1 MEDLLKVLNNKE
13 KYYKKAEE
21 FLDKEELPVEID
33 YDKFEVD
40 RKAVYISLK
49 PVRRR
54 DKEMIR
60 ILSKYKN
67 IIREKNK
74 ECVTVFYFVI
84 KMPREE

>member
-33 YDKFEVD
+33 YDKFGAD
-40 RKAVYISLK
+40 RTDVFVSLK
-49 PVRRR
+49 PVKCR
-54 DKEMIR
+54 DKQLVKL
-60 ILSKYKN
+60 LSKYKN

-74 ECVTVFYFVI
+74 ECVTVVYFVI